1 MRTQRRRLGD
11 WTVDRQHRRKKKKK
25 KAEKQVG
32 STFGGEGE
40 SKNNENLS

>member
-1 MRTQRRRLGD
+1 MTGQ
-11 WTVDRQHRRKKKKK
+11 WTGSTEEKRKKK